1 MSTIMDIPQE
11 ETPQLEPQPAAPAA
25 PGTTDLAK
33 IGSRSDLNP
42 EQQALVDQ
50 RAQGLTFDINSIQ
63 AYGSAAQQRMSTFT
77 ESALGRVRGKDM
89 GEVGG
94 LITNLMVDLK
104 GFNPNDSKGIMGLF
118 RKAGASIAKIQAR
131 YTAIESSVDKVVEK
145 LKGHEMELK
154 ADVTM
159 LDTMYDENLKYYQD
173 LTLYIL
179 AGNQALEKGRADL
192 ATLQATAQE
201 SGEAADAEKSYRLSE
216 AINLFEKRLYDLQL
230 TRTISIQTAP
240 QIRLIQGADNAM
252 VNKIDSTINNTI
264 PLWKQQ
270 LVLAKSLFN
279 QAEAEKTQAEVDE
292 TTNELLKRNS
302 AQLKAGSIEAAKA
315 SERGIVEVETLEQ
328 TNQDLMTTLDE
339 VLAIQ
344 KEGHEKRQA
353 AEVRLQAIEGEL
365 KAKLLETAR

>member
-1 MSTIMDIPQE
+1 MDAIMDMPQE
-11 ETPQLEPQPAAPAA
+11 ETQQPEV
-25 PGTTDLAK
+25 TDLVK
-33 IGSRSDLNP
+33 DDSKPDLTP

-50 RAQGLTFDINSIQ
+50 RAQAITFDTNAIQ
-63 AYGSAAQQRMSTFT
+63 TYGAGAQQRMSSFT
-77 ESALGRVRGKDM
+77 ESALGKVRGKDM

-104 GFNPNDSKGIMGLF
+104 GFNPNEAKGIMGLF
-118 RKAGASIAKIQAR
+118 KKAGASITKIQAR
-131 YTAIESSVDKVVEK
+131 YTAIESSVDQVVAK
-145 LKGHEMELK
+145 LKGHEMELQ

-179 AGNQALEKGRADL
+179 AGKQALEKGHADL
-192 ATLQATAQE
+192 IALQAKASE
-201 SGEAADAEKSYRLSE
+201 SGDQADAEKSYRLSE

-240 QIRLIQGADNAM
+240 QIRLIQGADTAM
-252 VNKIDSTINNTI
+252 VNKINSTINNTI

-279 QAEAEKTQAEVDE
+279 QAEAEKAQAEVDE

-344 KEGHEKRQA
+344 KEGREQRQA

-365 KAKLLETAR
+365 KNKLLEISK

>member
-1 MSTIMDIPQE
+1 MDAIMDMPQE
-11 ETPQLEPQPAAPAA
+11 ETQPSEA
-25 PGTTDLAK
+25 TDLVK
-33 IGSRSDLNP
+33 SDTQPDLTP
-42 EQQALVDQ
+42 DQQALVDQ
-50 RAQGLTFDINSIQ
+50 RAQAITFDTNAIQ
-63 AYGSAAQQRMSTFT
+63 AYGAAAQQRMSTFT

-94 LITNLMVDLK
+94 LITDLMVDLK
-104 GFNPNDSKGIMGLF
+104 GFNPNESKGIVGLF
-118 RKAGASIAKIQAR
+118 KKAGASIAKIQAR
-131 YTAIESSVDKVVEK
+131 YTAIESSVDQVVEK
-145 LKGHEMELK
+145 LKGHEMELQ

-179 AGNQALEKGRADL
+179 AGKQALEKAHTDL
-192 ATLQATAQE
+192 AAAQAQAST
-201 SGEAADAEKSYRLSE
+201 SGDQADAEKSYRLSE

-252 VNKIDSTINNTI
+252 VNKINSTINNTI

-279 QAEAEKTQAEVDE
+279 QTEAEKTQEAVDE

-302 AQLKAGSIEAAKA
+302 AQLKVGSVEAAKA
-315 SERGIVEVETLEQ
+315 SERGVVEVETLEQ
-328 TNQDLMTTLDE
+328 TNQDLMSTLDE

-353 AEVRLQAIEGEL
+353 AEVRLQAIESEL
-365 KAKLLETAR
+365 KAKLLETTH

>member
-1 MSTIMDIPQE
+1 MDTIMDIPQQDSA
-11 ETPQLEPQPAAPAA
+11 QLAA
-25 PGTTDLAK
+25 TDLVKA
-33 IGSRSDLNP
+33 SDKPALTP

-50 RAQGLTFDINSIQ
+50 RARALTFDVNSIQ
-63 AYGSAAQQRMSTFT
+63 TYGAAAQQRMSTFT
-77 ESALGRVRGKDM
+77 ESALGKVRGKDM

-94 LITNLMVDLK
+94 LITDLMVDLK
-104 GFNPNDSKGIMGLF
+104 GFNPNDSKGITGLF
-118 RKAGASIAKIQAR
+118 KKAGAGIAKVQAR

-145 LKGHEMELK
+145 LKGHNMELQ
-154 ADVTM
+154 ADVMT

-179 AGNQALEKGRADL
+179 AGKQALESARADL
-192 ATLQATAQE
+192 SVLQAKAAD
-201 SGEAADAEKSYRLSE
+201 SGDQADAEAAYRQSE
-216 AINLFEKRLYDLQL
+216 AIDLFEKRLYDLQL
-230 TRTISIQTAP
+230 TRTIAIQTAP

-252 VNKIDSTINNTI
+252 VNKINSTINNTI

-270 LVLAKSLFN
+270 LVLAKSLYN
-279 QAEAEKTQAEVDE
+279 QAEAERTQAQVDE

-315 SERGIVEVETLEQ
+315 SQRGVVEVETLEQ
-328 TNQDLMTTLDE
+328 TNRDLMTTLDE

-353 AEVRLQAIEGEL
+353 AEVRLQAIEDEL
-365 KAKLLETAR
+365 KAKLLEARG